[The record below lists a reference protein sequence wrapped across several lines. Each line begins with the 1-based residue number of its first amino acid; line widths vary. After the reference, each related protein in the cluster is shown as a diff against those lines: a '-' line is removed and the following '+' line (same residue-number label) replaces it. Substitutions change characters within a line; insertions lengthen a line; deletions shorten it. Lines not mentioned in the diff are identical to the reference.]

1 MEEPNTPDALQDG
14 SKTMSFKKA
23 IIFEGSLIIVAAI
36 LAWIFRVPLLADFQW
51 DWTATLLGLSS
62 TLPMLAFFAWLLQ
75 SDYPAFVEVRDF
87 LDTFVIQ
94 VFGKWSVL
102 QLAAL
107 SLMAGIGE
115 EILFRGVLQ
124 PGISQLTSPLIGIL
138 IASFAFALC
147 HALTKAYFIS
157 TFVIGI
163 YLIVVWQAADNL
175 LAPIVTHAVYDFF
188 ALLYFMKWQRRDEQ
202 TQKKADN

>member
-1 MEEPNTPDALQDG
+1 
-14 SKTMSFKKA
+14 MSFGKA
-23 IIFEGSLIIVAAI
+23 ISFEASLLLVASV
-36 LAWIFRVPLLADFQW
+36 LAWVFGVPILADFHW

-62 TLPMLAFFAWLLQ
+62 TLPMLAFFAWMLQ
-75 SDYPAFVEVRDF
+75 SDYPAFVEIRDF
-87 LDTFVIQ
+87 LSTFVVQ

-124 PGISQLTSPLIGIL
+124 PGVSHVTSPFVGMI

-157 TFVIGI
+157 TFIIGI
-163 YLIVVWQAADNL
+163 YLSIVWQAADNL

-188 ALLYFMKWQRRDEQ
+188 ALLYFMKWQRPREQ
-202 TQKKADN
+202 EPTNEKADN